1 MREMRLLAPCA
12 IRHMDY
18 KSPLK
23 FHEYVGGAE
32 RQSALRE
39 QRPQPRDPTNCFD
52 KSSTNMLIEKI
63 SNRKDEFV
71 DGMLIVVLIFHYVD
85 RCKSSC

>member
-23 FHEYVGGAE
+23 FHEYVGDAE

-39 QRPQPRDPTNCFD
+39 QRPQPRGSTNCFD
-52 KSSTNMLIEKI
+52 KSLTNMLIEKI
-63 SNRKDEFV
+63 INKR
-71 DGMLIVVLIFHYVD
+71 
-85 RCKSSC
+85 